1 LDAERSVEGDEDL
14 DAGRSVEG
22 DEDLDAGR
30 SMEGEEDVSSFLPFY
45 PTSFIHTHL
54 NYHYNSDCNFN
65 LQGYEE
71 GARGE
76 EGEEGQDVPGNALW
90 TRGSATLPDLPK
102 TEEGKWVVYLEKH
115 E

>member
-45 PTSFIHTHL
+45 PNSFHSHT
-54 NYHYNSDCNFN
+54 F
-65 LQGYEE
+65 
-71 GARGE
+71 
-76 EGEEGQDVPGNALW
+76 
-90 TRGSATLPDLPK
+90 
-102 TEEGKWVVYLEKH
+102 
-115 E
+115 